1 MVIFAEIV
9 LFCLAI
15 YLSIR
20 FVTNE
25 IRIKTLKAENEK
37 LIEQNEELRE
47 LLLSD
52 DVPTLEV
59 PSHLVGKK
67 ILHG

>member
-9 LFCLAI
+9 LFCVVVYFAV
-15 YLSIR
+15 R
-20 FVTNE
+20 AVTNE
-25 IRIKTLKAENEK
+25 FRVEALKAENRK